1 MKLTGEAYS
10 EVTEASSA
18 GLINIH
24 TLEYDRE
31 LFALLGLEDYFHL
44 APRCLGCCDR
54 GGEVTAEAAALT
66 GLPQGTPVTGSMF
79 DVNAGMLASGILDSS
94 TLCLI
99 DQGS

>member
-44 APRCLGCCDR
+44 APAARGCCDR
-54 GGEVTAEAAALT
+54 GGEVTAEVAAPHRPA
-66 GLPQGTPVTGSMF
+66 QGTPVTGSMF

-94 TLCLI
+94 T
-99 DQGS
+99 SA